1 MSLIF
6 SQIWVGCNS
15 WYWLLL
21 WAGFIAYM
29 VISMSEHWTGNFIS
43 DFIKKAYV
51 LDRGSFVVN
60 RLSNLYLMKE
70 AIVHT
75 TTGGF
80 AAIATAFVAESLQ
93 NMIPWLIVSCA
104 VILCDLLFGVRKSI
118 LMGEKVRFS
127 RAIRAT
133 MGKMV
138 TYFAFVC
145 MVCMI
150 SVASHN
156 EYPIDVY
163 SCLLVCFIEGCS
175 IVGNIL
181 KPKGINI
188 NLIGALGVFGKKVFK
203 VDKEDVKDIIEKE
216 EIHESN
222 K

>member
-1 MSLIF
+1 
-6 SQIWVGCNS
+6 
-15 WYWLLL
+15 
-21 WAGFIAYM
+21 
-29 VISMSEHWTGNFIS
+29 
-43 DFIKKAYV
+43 
-51 LDRGSFVVN
+51 
-60 RLSNLYLMKE
+60 MKE
-70 AIVHT
+70 AIIHT
-75 TTGGF
+75 TTGSF
-80 AAIATAFVAESLQ
+80 AAIAGAFVAESLQ
-93 NMIPWLIVSCA
+93 NMIPWLIVTCA
-104 VILCDLLFGVRKSI
+104 VILCDLLFGVRKSM
-118 LMGEKVRFS
+118 LMGDKVRFS

-150 SVASHN
+150 SVASYN

-203 VDKEDVKDIIEKE
+203 VDKEDVKEIIEKE
-216 EIHESN
+216 EVDELG

>member
-1 MSLIF
+1 
-6 SQIWVGCNS
+6 
-15 WYWLLL
+15 
-21 WAGFIAYM
+21 
-29 VISMSEHWTGNFIS
+29 
-43 DFIKKAYV
+43 
-51 LDRGSFVVN
+51 
-60 RLSNLYLMKE
+60 MKE

-75 TTGGF
+75 ATGGF
-80 AAIATAFVAESLQ
+80 AAIASAFVIESLQ

-104 VILCDLLFGVRKSI
+104 VILCDLAFGVRKSM

-181 KPKGINI
+181 KPKGYNF
-188 NLIGALGVFGKKVFK
+188 NLAAAIGVFAKKVFS
-203 VDKEDVKDIIEKE
+203 VEKEDMKDVITKKE
-216 EIHESN
+216 EE
-222 K
+222 KK

>member
-1 MSLIF
+1 
-6 SQIWVGCNS
+6 
-15 WYWLLL
+15 
-21 WAGFIAYM
+21 
-29 VISMSEHWTGNFIS
+29 
-43 DFIKKAYV
+43 
-51 LDRGSFVVN
+51 
-60 RLSNLYLMKE
+60 MKE
-70 AIVHT
+70 TIIHT

-80 AAIATAFVAESLQ
+80 AAIAGAFVIESLQ
-93 NMIPWLIVSCA
+93 HMIPWLIVSCA
-104 VILCDLLFGVRKSI
+104 VILCDLAFGVRKS
-118 LMGEKVRFS
+118 LLTGEKVRFS

-181 KPKGINI
+181 KPKGIVV
-188 NLIGALGVFGKKVFK
+188 NLAGVLGVFGKKVLK
-203 VDKEDVKDIIEKE
+203 VDKEDVREIIRNEQDQ
-216 EIHESN
+216 
-222 K
+222 

>member
-1 MSLIF
+1 
-6 SQIWVGCNS
+6 
-15 WYWLLL
+15 
-21 WAGFIAYM
+21 
-29 VISMSEHWTGNFIS
+29 
-43 DFIKKAYV
+43 
-51 LDRGSFVVN
+51 
-60 RLSNLYLMKE
+60 MKE
-70 AIVHT
+70 AIIHT
-75 TTGGF
+75 TTGSF
-80 AAIATAFVAESLQ
+80 AAIAGAFVAESLQ
-93 NMIPWLIVSCA
+93 NMIPWLIVTCA
-104 VILCDLLFGVRKSI
+104 VILCDLLFGVRKSM
-118 LMGEKVRFS
+118 LMGDKVRFS

-188 NLIGALGVFGKKVFK
+188 NLIGALGMFGKKVFK
-203 VDKEDVKDIIEKE
+203 VDKEDVKEIIEKE
-216 EIHESN
+216 EVDEYD

>member
-1 MSLIF
+1 
-6 SQIWVGCNS
+6 
-15 WYWLLL
+15 
-21 WAGFIAYM
+21 
-29 VISMSEHWTGNFIS
+29 
-43 DFIKKAYV
+43 
-51 LDRGSFVVN
+51 
-60 RLSNLYLMKE
+60 MKE

-138 TYFAFVC
+138 T
-145 MVCMI
+145 
-150 SVASHN
+150 
-156 EYPIDVY
+156 IDVY

>member
-1 MSLIF
+1 
-6 SQIWVGCNS
+6 
-15 WYWLLL
+15 
-21 WAGFIAYM
+21 
-29 VISMSEHWTGNFIS
+29 
-43 DFIKKAYV
+43 
-51 LDRGSFVVN
+51 
-60 RLSNLYLMKE
+60 MKE

-80 AAIATAFVAESLQ
+80 AAIATAFVSESLQ

-104 VILCDLLFGVRKSI
+104 VILCDLLFGVRKSM

-145 MVCMI
+145 MVCMTT
-150 SVASHN
+150 VACHR

-181 KPKGINI
+181 KPKGVNI
-188 NLIGALGVFGKKVFK
+188 NVIGALGVFGKKVFK
-203 VDKEDVKDIIEKE
+203 VDKEDVRDIIQE
-216 EIHESN
+216 ENHELDQR

>member
-1 MSLIF
+1 
-6 SQIWVGCNS
+6 
-15 WYWLLL
+15 
-21 WAGFIAYM
+21 
-29 VISMSEHWTGNFIS
+29 
-43 DFIKKAYV
+43 
-51 LDRGSFVVN
+51 
-60 RLSNLYLMKE
+60 MKE
-70 AIVHT
+70 AIIHT

-80 AAIATAFVAESLQ
+80 AAIAGAFVIESLQ
-93 NMIPWLIVSCA
+93 HMIPWLIVSCA
-104 VILCDLLFGVRKSI
+104 VILCDLAFGVRKS
-118 LMGEKVRFS
+118 LLTGEKVRFS

-181 KPKGINI
+181 KPKGIVV
-188 NLIGALGVFGKKVFK
+188 NLAGVLGVFGKKVLK
-203 VDKEDVKDIIEKE
+203 VDKEDVK
-216 EIHESN
+216 EILRNEQDQ
-222 K
+222 

>member
-1 MSLIF
+1 
-6 SQIWVGCNS
+6 
-15 WYWLLL
+15 
-21 WAGFIAYM
+21 
-29 VISMSEHWTGNFIS
+29 
-43 DFIKKAYV
+43 
-51 LDRGSFVVN
+51 
-60 RLSNLYLMKE
+60 MKE

-133 MGKMV
+133 MVKMV

-156 EYPIDVY
+156 DYRCVF
-163 SCLLVCFIEGCS
+163 L
-175 IVGNIL
+175 
-181 KPKGINI
+181 
-188 NLIGALGVFGKKVFK
+188 LIGMLHRGMLDSWEYTEAKG
-203 VDKEDVKDIIEKE
+203 D
-216 EIHESN
+216 
-222 K
+222 